1 MEVRKNI
8 KEEMPRSWI
17 VNEAGIAGSLW
28 RLGVSEQGTVS
39 RGTASIK
46 VRRYGT
52 ASHVR
57 KLEVMWRADY
67 EKKAYE
73 N

>member
-1 MEVRKNI
+1 
-8 KEEMPRSWI
+8 
-17 VNEAGIAGSLW
+17 
-28 RLGVSEQGTVS
+28 VS